1 MGSLDLNQVKN
12 SLINEEQT
20 LILLDKVIEEKLGE
34 VKLCDLIDAVQELVE
49 IDKVGSGE
57 ASECLAAYMLL
68 FNTQAIFKFAE
79 SPIEKIFLNALNI
92 HTFPYRGVFIQFTH
106 NRVDIRDITPDRIKP
121 QKEVVGLWRRYQ
133 KLSYKNTIS
142 SFLDMT
148 VEVAGISEAKR
159 DKALIDLLKYYIAKL
174 YGLYYIVLQPTIK
187 DVLVN
192 GRPIRVDIYI
202 CSPNNDDFKLIVECD
217 GYSYHSDKS
226 TFTQDRTRDRL
237 LHMKGFKV
245 LRFSGS
251 DIVAN
256 PTGMAEELRKYLI
269 EQKSEIQP

>member
-1 MGSLDLNQVKN
+1 MGSLDLNQVKKE
-12 SLINEEQT
+12 LTDEEQT
-20 LILLDKVIEEKLGE
+20 MKILSRVIEEKLGDFE
-34 VKLCDLIDAVQELVE
+34 LVDVIDAVQELVE

-57 ASECLAAYMLL
+57 ASECLAAHILL
-68 FNTQAIFKFAE
+68 DNTQAIFKYAE

-92 HTFPYRGVFIQFTH
+92 HTFPYRKVFIQFIH
-106 NRVDIRDITPDRIKP
+106 HRLDITDITPERTKP
-121 QKEVVGLWRRYQ
+121 QEMVVDLWRRYQ

-142 SFLDMT
+142 GFLDMS
-148 VEVAGISEAKR
+148 VEVAGISERKR
-159 DKALIDLLKYYIAKL
+159 ERALFDLLKYYIAKL
-174 YGLYYIVLQPTIK
+174 YSLYYIVLQPTIRG
-187 DVLVN
+187 VLVN
-192 GRPIRVDIYI
+192 GKPIRVDIYI
-202 CSPNNDDFKLIVECD
+202 CSPNNDNFKLIVECD

-226 TFTQDRTRDRL
+226 SFSQDRTRDRL
-237 LHMKGFKV
+237 LHMKGYKV